1 MSKIIF
7 AQSKNLKPPLRRF
20 QYILYCSIPI
30 KMSSTNWNTT
40 NIGYFLWLSRFMFF
54 VVERLYG
61 PYKRWIICSQTNR
74 GMRYKFQI
82 DFRLLVWSLWR
93 HVFVRNIK
101 NPNSFLKKFFF
112 IDEKDSDFASQYSIT
127 AIRYRWYWNST
138 CNFLFSAG
146 IDLSYVKIMYWVYVS
161 K

>member
-101 NPNSFLKKFFF
+101 NPNSFLKKFFLSMKR
-112 IDEKDSDFASQYSIT
+112 IRILPPSIQLPQLGT
-127 AIRYRWYWNST
+127 DDIEIRLAIFY
-138 CNFLFSAG
+138 FQL
-146 IDLSYVKIMYWVYVS
+146 V
-161 K
+161 